1 MEGEHPASGT
11 TTEVRTKEAAPISL
25 SETMSKEHDINNNA
39 YLGIRLL
46 LSSSQFKTFVET
58 NGLMQIFTT
67 IGIKVS

>member
-1 MEGEHPASGT
+1 MEGEHPASGI
-11 TTEVRTKEAAPISL
+11 TTEVRTKEAATISL
-25 SETMSKEHDINNNA
+25 SETMSKEHNA
-39 YLGIRLL
+39 NLGIRLL